1 MFPWWRVLHNTVEL
15 DLAGVCWDADLV
27 RSVDGVNWQARSL
40 RGTALTMQ
48 RRAEAVSN
56 RLNAYRVLLTRA
68 RFNTVIWVPR
78 GAARD
83 ATRDPARYDAVADYL
98 LACGIIPL
106 DDAPAPVENAA
117 MPEPTLL

>member
-1 MFPWWRVLHNTVEL
+1 MLHNTVEL
-15 DLAGVCWDADLV
+15 DQAGVCWDADLV
-27 RSVDGVNWQARSL
+27 RSFDGARWQARSL
-40 RGTALTMQ
+40 RGTAWTLQ
-48 RRAEAVSN
+48 RRVEAVSN

-83 ATRDPARYDAVADYL
+83 TTRDPARYDAVADYL

-106 DDAPAPVENAA
+106 DEASTSAEDVG
-117 MPEPTLL
+117 MPEPMLL